1 MSKNE
6 RCPLQ
11 EECEKKCTYMKH
23 ELDCPYYSA
32 NARED
37 LVIDGQEW
45 RREEIWRRREEE
57 EFAAMMVEEDEGEE
71 EGEDA
76 LAASEEK
83 EVVPRSIE
91 VITAEI
97 WLYKQ
102 QAGAAI
108 LEIGRR
114 LNEAKAQLSHGEW
127 LPWLE
132 EKVEF
137 SEVTAQRFMRLAREY
152 ENPSLVTD
160 LGASKAL
167 QLLALPAS
175 ERGEF
180 IVEKHEVNGQE
191 KTVMEMS
198 KRELTQ
204 AIKERDEARKK
215 AEDLEKAMEEQLE
228 EQRTVYDTD
237 MANIQGRLEEAENRA
252 AGYAKK
258 LEDTK
263 AKAAADLEKAQED
276 IDSLKAE
283 LMEVTAD
290 PVPVAVET
298 VVDEEA
304 VKAAAEEARKEAA
317 EKLKA
322 KIEKAEQAKAKAE
335 QAKAKAEQDLAAMK
349 VAQEEAQAIA
359 NQEKKSLAE
368 QVQTLQKKLALASSS
383 EMTIFKLHFEQAQ
396 TSINKMTECIG
407 KMTEAGD
414 SEGAAKLRNALATLL
429 TTTLE
434 VLK

>member
-1 MSKNE
+1 MDEYTKTEVQGQSTE
-6 RCPLQ
+6 TMAPIEGH
-11 EECEKKCTYMKH
+11 EEV
-23 ELDCPYYSA
+23 A
-32 NARED
+32 
-37 LVIDGQEW
+37 V
-45 RREEIWRRREEE
+45 
-57 EFAAMMVEEDEGEE
+57 
-71 EGEDA
+71 
-76 LAASEEK
+76 
-83 EVVPRSIE
+83 RSIE

-132 EKVEF
+132 KKVEF

-175 ERGEF
+175 ERDEF
-180 IVEKHEVNGQE
+180 IAEKHEVSGQE
-191 KTVMEMS
+191 KTVLEMS
-198 KRELTQ
+198 KRELAQ

-215 AEDLEKAMEEQLE
+215 ASELEHTMEEQLE

-237 MANIQGRLEEAENRA
+237 MADIQGRLEEAENRA

-258 LEDTK
+258 LEDAK
-263 AKAAADLEKAQED
+263 ARAAADLEKAKKD
-276 IDSLKAE
+276 IESLKAE
-283 LMEVTAD
+283 LAEAMVPAD
-290 PVPVAVET
+290 VAVET

-304 VKAAAEEARKEAA
+304 IRVAAEEARKEEA

-322 KIEKAEQAKAKAE
+322 KIKKAEKAKEKAE

-368 QVQTLQKKLALASSS
+368 QVQTLQKKLAMASSS
-383 EMTIFKLHFEQAQ
+383 EITIFKLHFEQGQA
-396 TSINKMTECIG
+396 SINKMTECITR
-407 KMTEAGD
+407 MSEAGD
-414 SEGAAKLRNALATLL
+414 SEGAEKLRKALAALL
-429 TTTLE
+429 TTTLD

>member
-1 MSKNE
+1 MDKSTKTE
-6 RCPLQ
+6 VQGQSTEAMAPIEGH
-11 EECEKKCTYMKH
+11 EEV
-23 ELDCPYYSA
+23 A
-32 NARED
+32 AR
-37 LVIDGQEW
+37 
-45 RREEIWRRREEE
+45 
-57 EFAAMMVEEDEGEE
+57 
-71 EGEDA
+71 
-76 LAASEEK
+76 
-83 EVVPRSIE
+83 PIE

-137 SEVTAQRFMRLAREY
+137 SEVTAQRFMRIAREY

-175 ERGEF
+175 ERDEF
-180 IVEKHEVNGQE
+180 IAEKHEVSGQE
-191 KTVMEMS
+191 KTVLEMS
-198 KRELTQ
+198 KRELAQ

-215 AEDLEKAMEEQLE
+215 ASELEHTMEEQLE

-237 MANIQGRLEEAENRA
+237 MADIQGRLEEAENRA

-258 LEDTK
+258 LED
-263 AKAAADLEKAQED
+263 AKARAEADLEKAKKD
-276 IDSLKAE
+276 IESLKAE
-283 LMEVTAD
+283 LAEAMVPAD
-290 PVPVAVET
+290 VAVET

-304 VKAAAEEARKEAA
+304 IRAAAEEARKAEA

-322 KIEKAEQAKAKAE
+322 KITKAEKAKEKAEE
-335 QAKAKAEQDLAAMK
+335 AKAKAEQDLAAMK

-368 QVQTLQKKLALASSS
+368 QVQTLRKKLAMASSS
-383 EMTIFKLHFEQAQ
+383 EITIFKLHFEQGQA
-396 TSINKMTECIG
+396 SINKMAECITR
-407 KMTEAGD
+407 MAEAGD
-414 SEGAAKLRNALATLL
+414 SEGAAKLRKALAALL
-429 TTTLE
+429 TTTLD

>member
-23 ELDCPYYSA
+23 ELDCPYYNA
-32 NARED
+32 NARGD
-37 LVIDGQEW
+37 LIIDDQEQ
-45 RREEIWRRREEE
+45 RREEIWHREKLEE
-57 EFAAMMVEEDEGEE
+57 IAAMADEENEKKDTMKV
-71 EGEDA
+71 A
-76 LAASEEK
+76 EEK
-83 EVVPRSIE
+83 EVEPRSIE

-180 IVEKHEVNGQE
+180 IAEKHEVNGQE

-198 KRELTQ
+198 KRELAQ

-237 MANIQGRLEEAENRA
+237 IAEIQGRLEEAENRA

-258 LEDTK
+258 LEDAK
-263 AKAAADLEKAQED
+263 AKAAEELEKAQAD
-276 IDSLKAE
+276 INSLKKE
-283 LMEVTAD
+283 LEEVTAE
-290 PVPVAVET
+290 PAPVAVET

-304 VKAAAEEARKEAA
+304 VRTAAEEARKETA
-317 EKLKA
+317 EKLKD
-322 KIEKAEQAKAKAE
+322 KIEKAEKAKERAEQAKAKAE
-335 QAKAKAEQDLAAMK
+335 QELAGMK

-368 QVQTLQKKLALASSS
+368 QVQALQKKLAVASSS
-383 EMTIFKLHFEQAQ
+383 EMTIFKLHFEQGQA
-396 TSINKMTECIG
+396 SINKMTECIE
-407 KMTEAGD
+407 KMEEAGD
-414 SEGAAKLRNALATLL
+414 SEGAGKLRKALAALL

>member
-1 MSKNE
+1 MEEYKGTE
-6 RCPLQ
+6 MQ
-11 EECEKKCTYMKH
+11 E
-23 ELDCPYYSA
+23 
-32 NARED
+32 
-37 LVIDGQEW
+37 QEA
-45 RREEIWRRREEE
+45 
-57 EFAAMMVEEDEGEE
+57 AAMETAG
-71 EGEDA
+71 A
-76 LAASEEK
+76 N
-83 EVVPRSIE
+83 EVAPRSIE

-180 IVEKHEVNGQE
+180 IAEKHEVNGQE

-198 KRELTQ
+198 KRELAQ
-204 AIKERDEARKK
+204 AIKERDEARQK
-215 AEDLEKAMEEQLE
+215 AEELEKTMEEQLE

-237 MANIQGRLEEAENRA
+237 MAEVQGRLEEAENRA

-258 LEDTK
+258 LEDAK

-283 LMEVTAD
+283 LMEWMTAH
-290 PVPVAVET
+290 PGFAPT
-298 VVDEEA
+298 SYG
-304 VKAAAEEARKEAA
+304 RK
-317 EKLKA
+317 
-322 KIEKAEQAKAKAE
+322 
-335 QAKAKAEQDLAAMK
+335 
-349 VAQEEAQAIA
+349 
-359 NQEKKSLAE
+359 
-368 QVQTLQKKLALASSS
+368 
-383 EMTIFKLHFEQAQ
+383 
-396 TSINKMTECIG
+396 
-407 KMTEAGD
+407 
-414 SEGAAKLRNALATLL
+414 ATLRTSL
-429 TTTLE
+429 RRTTNWANLVKDHNLTDLVGDYTVEKETTTLSITKE
-434 VLK
+434 KQQ

>member
-1 MSKNE
+1 MDEYTKTEVQGQSTE
-6 RCPLQ
+6 TVAPIEGH
-11 EECEKKCTYMKH
+11 EEV
-23 ELDCPYYSA
+23 A
-32 NARED
+32 
-37 LVIDGQEW
+37 V
-45 RREEIWRRREEE
+45 
-57 EFAAMMVEEDEGEE
+57 
-71 EGEDA
+71 
-76 LAASEEK
+76 
-83 EVVPRSIE
+83 RSIE

-97 WLYKQ
+97 WQYKQ

-175 ERGEF
+175 ERDEF
-180 IVEKHEVNGQE
+180 IAEKHEVSGQE
-191 KTVMEMS
+191 KTVLEMS
-198 KRELTQ
+198 KRELAQ

-215 AEDLEKAMEEQLE
+215 AGELEHTMEEQLE

-237 MANIQGRLEEAENRA
+237 MADIQGRLEEAENRA

-258 LEDTK
+258 LEDAK
-263 AKAAADLEKAQED
+263 ARAAADLEKAKKD
-276 IDSLKAE
+276 IESLKAE
-283 LMEVTAD
+283 LAEAMVPAD
-290 PVPVAVET
+290 VAVET

-304 VKAAAEEARKEAA
+304 IRAAAEEARKEEA

-322 KIEKAEQAKAKAE
+322 KIKKAEKAKEKAEQD
-335 QAKAKAEQDLAAMK
+335 KAKAEQDLAAMK

-368 QVQTLQKKLALASSS
+368 QVQILQKKLAMASSS
-383 EMTIFKLHFEQAQ
+383 EMTIFKLHFEQGQA
-396 TSINKMTECIG
+396 SINKMAECIT
-407 KMTEAGD
+407 KMAEAGD
-414 SEGAAKLRNALATLL
+414 SEGAAKLRKALAALL
-429 TTTLE
+429 TTTLDM
-434 VLK
+434 LK

>member
-23 ELDCPYYSA
+23 ELDCPYYNA
-32 NARED
+32 NARGD
-37 LVIDGQEW
+37 LVIDDQEE
-45 RREEIWRRREEE
+45 RRERMWRQQEEE
-57 EFAAMMVEEDEGEE
+57 EFAAMMAEEDEDEE

-83 EVVPRSIE
+83 EAAPRSIE

-180 IVEKHEVNGQE
+180 IAEKHEVNGQE
-191 KTVMEMS
+191 KTVMELAG
-198 KRELTQ
+198 EL
-204 AIKERDEARKK
+204 
-215 AEDLEKAMEEQLE
+215 
-228 EQRTVYDTD
+228 
-237 MANIQGRLEEAENRA
+237 
-252 AGYAKK
+252 
-258 LEDTK
+258 
-263 AKAAADLEKAQED
+263 
-276 IDSLKAE
+276 
-283 LMEVTAD
+283 
-290 PVPVAVET
+290 
-298 VVDEEA
+298 
-304 VKAAAEEARKEAA
+304 
-317 EKLKA
+317 
-322 KIEKAEQAKAKAE
+322 
-335 QAKAKAEQDLAAMK
+335 
-349 VAQEEAQAIA
+349 
-359 NQEKKSLAE
+359 
-368 QVQTLQKKLALASSS
+368 
-383 EMTIFKLHFEQAQ
+383 
-396 TSINKMTECIG
+396 
-407 KMTEAGD
+407 
-414 SEGAAKLRNALATLL
+414 
-429 TTTLE
+429 
-434 VLK
+434 

>member
-1 MSKNE
+1 MDKSTKTE
-6 RCPLQ
+6 VQGQSTETMVPIEGH
-11 EECEKKCTYMKH
+11 EEV
-23 ELDCPYYSA
+23 A
-32 NARED
+32 AR
-37 LVIDGQEW
+37 
-45 RREEIWRRREEE
+45 
-57 EFAAMMVEEDEGEE
+57 
-71 EGEDA
+71 
-76 LAASEEK
+76 
-83 EVVPRSIE
+83 PIE

-137 SEVTAQRFMRLAREY
+137 SEVTAQRFMRIAREY

-175 ERGEF
+175 ERDEF
-180 IVEKHEVNGQE
+180 IAEKHEVSGQE
-191 KTVMEMS
+191 KTVLEMS
-198 KRELTQ
+198 KRELAQ

-215 AEDLEKAMEEQLE
+215 ASELEHTMEEQLE

-237 MANIQGRLEEAENRA
+237 MADIQGRLEEAENRA

-258 LEDTK
+258 LEGAK
-263 AKAAADLEKAQED
+263 ARAAADLEKAKKD
-276 IDSLKAE
+276 IESLKAE
-283 LMEVTAD
+283 LEEAMVPAD
-290 PVPVAVET
+290 VAVET

-304 VKAAAEEARKEAA
+304 IRAAAEEARKEEA

-322 KIEKAEQAKAKAE
+322 KIKKAEKAKEKAEE
-335 QAKAKAEQDLAAMK
+335 AKAKAEQDLAAMK

-368 QVQTLQKKLALASSS
+368 QVQTLQKKLAMASSS
-383 EMTIFKLHFEQAQ
+383 EITIFKLHFEQGQA
-396 TSINKMTECIG
+396 SINKMAECITR
-407 KMTEAGD
+407 MAEAGD
-414 SEGAAKLRNALATLL
+414 SEGAAKLRKALAALL
-429 TTTLE
+429 TTTLD

>member
-1 MSKNE
+1 MDEYTKTEVQGQSTE
-6 RCPLQ
+6 TMAPIEGH
-11 EECEKKCTYMKH
+11 EEV
-23 ELDCPYYSA
+23 A
-32 NARED
+32 
-37 LVIDGQEW
+37 V
-45 RREEIWRRREEE
+45 
-57 EFAAMMVEEDEGEE
+57 
-71 EGEDA
+71 
-76 LAASEEK
+76 
-83 EVVPRSIE
+83 RSIE

-175 ERGEF
+175 ERDEF
-180 IVEKHEVNGQE
+180 IAEKHEVSGQE
-191 KTVMEMS
+191 KTVLEMS
-198 KRELTQ
+198 KRELAQ

-215 AEDLEKAMEEQLE
+215 ASELEHTMEEQLE

-237 MANIQGRLEEAENRA
+237 MADIQGRLEEAENRA

-258 LEDTK
+258 LEDAK
-263 AKAAADLEKAQED
+263 ARAAADLEKAKKD
-276 IDSLKAE
+276 IESLKAE
-283 LMEVTAD
+283 LAEAMVPAD
-290 PVPVAVET
+290 VAVET

-304 VKAAAEEARKEAA
+304 IRAAAEEVRKEEA

-322 KIEKAEQAKAKAE
+322 KIKKAEKAKEKAE

-368 QVQTLQKKLALASSS
+368 QVQTLQKKLAMASSS
-383 EMTIFKLHFEQAQ
+383 EMTIFKLHFEQGQA
-396 TSINKMTECIG
+396 SINKMAECITR
-407 KMTEAGD
+407 MVEAGD
-414 SEGAAKLRNALATLL
+414 SEGAEKLRKALAALL
-429 TTTLE
+429 TTTLD

>member
-1 MSKNE
+1 MDEYTKTEVQGQSTE
-6 RCPLQ
+6 TMAPIEGH
-11 EECEKKCTYMKH
+11 EEV
-23 ELDCPYYSA
+23 A
-32 NARED
+32 
-37 LVIDGQEW
+37 V
-45 RREEIWRRREEE
+45 
-57 EFAAMMVEEDEGEE
+57 
-71 EGEDA
+71 
-76 LAASEEK
+76 
-83 EVVPRSIE
+83 RSIE

-175 ERGEF
+175 ERDEF
-180 IVEKHEVNGQE
+180 IAEKHEVSGQE
-191 KTVMEMS
+191 KTVLEMS
-198 KRELTQ
+198 KRELAQ

-215 AEDLEKAMEEQLE
+215 ASELEHTMEEQLE

-237 MANIQGRLEEAENRA
+237 MADIQGRLEEAENRA

-258 LEDTK
+258 LEDAK
-263 AKAAADLEKAQED
+263 ARAAADLEKAKKD
-276 IDSLKAE
+276 IESLKAE
-283 LMEVTAD
+283 LAEAMVPAD
-290 PVPVAVET
+290 VAVET

-304 VKAAAEEARKEAA
+304 IRAAAEEARKEEA

-322 KIEKAEQAKAKAE
+322 KIKKAEKAKEKAE

-368 QVQTLQKKLALASSS
+368 QVQTLQKKLAMASSS
-383 EMTIFKLHFEQAQ
+383 EMTIFKLHFEQGQA
-396 TSINKMTECIG
+396 SINKMAECITR
-407 KMTEAGD
+407 MVEAGD
-414 SEGAAKLRNALATLL
+414 SEGAEKLRKALAALL
-429 TTTLE
+429 TTTLD

>member
-1 MSKNE
+1 M
-6 RCPLQ
+6 
-11 EECEKKCTYMKH
+11 
-23 ELDCPYYSA
+23 
-32 NARED
+32 
-37 LVIDGQEW
+37 
-45 RREEIWRRREEE
+45 
-57 EFAAMMVEEDEGEE
+57 
-71 EGEDA
+71 
-76 LAASEEK
+76 
-83 EVVPRSIE
+83 
-91 VITAEI
+91 
-97 WLYKQ
+97 
-102 QAGAAI
+102 
-108 LEIGRR
+108 
-114 LNEAKAQLSHGEW
+114 
-127 LPWLE
+127 
-132 EKVEF
+132 EF

-180 IVEKHEVNGQE
+180 IAEKHEVNGKE
-191 KTVMEMS
+191 KTVVEMS
-198 KRELTQ
+198 KRELAQ
-204 AIKERDEARKK
+204 AIKERDEARQK
-215 AEDLEKAMEEQLE
+215 AKELEKTMEEQLE
-228 EQRTVYDTD
+228 EQRTAYDTD
-237 MANIQGRLEEAENRA
+237 MAEIQGRLEEAENRA

-258 LEDTK
+258 LEDAK

-283 LMEVTAD
+283 LMKVTAE
-290 PVPVAVET
+290 PAPVAVET

-322 KIEKAEQAKAKAE
+322 KIEKAEKAKERAE

-359 NQEKKSLAE
+359 NQEKKNLAE
-368 QVQTLQKKLALASSS
+368 QVQALQKKLAVASSS
-383 EMTIFKLHFEQAQ
+383 EMTIFKLHFEQGQA
-396 TSINKMTECIG
+396 SINKMTECIE
-407 KMTEAGD
+407 KMMEAGD
-414 SEGAAKLRNALATLL
+414 SEGAGKLRNALAALL

>member
-1 MSKNE
+1 MDKSTKTE
-6 RCPLQ
+6 VQGQSTEAMAPI
-11 EECEKKCTYMKH
+11 EGHEKV
-23 ELDCPYYSA
+23 A
-32 NARED
+32 AR
-37 LVIDGQEW
+37 
-45 RREEIWRRREEE
+45 
-57 EFAAMMVEEDEGEE
+57 
-71 EGEDA
+71 
-76 LAASEEK
+76 
-83 EVVPRSIE
+83 PIE

-137 SEVTAQRFMRLAREY
+137 SEVTAQRFMRIAREY

-175 ERGEF
+175 ERDEF
-180 IVEKHEVNGQE
+180 IAEKHEVSGQE
-191 KTVMEMS
+191 KTVLEMS
-198 KRELTQ
+198 KRELAQ

-215 AEDLEKAMEEQLE
+215 ASELEHTMEEQLE

-237 MANIQGRLEEAENRA
+237 MADIQGRLEEAENRA

-258 LEDTK
+258 LED
-263 AKAAADLEKAQED
+263 AKARAEADLEKAKKD
-276 IDSLKAE
+276 IESLKAE
-283 LMEVTAD
+283 LAEAMVPAD
-290 PVPVAVET
+290 VAVET

-304 VKAAAEEARKEAA
+304 IRAAAEEARKAEA

-322 KIEKAEQAKAKAE
+322 KITKAEKAKEKAEE
-335 QAKAKAEQDLAAMK
+335 AKAKAEQDLAAMK

-368 QVQTLQKKLALASSS
+368 QVQTLRKKLAMASSS
-383 EMTIFKLHFEQAQ
+383 EITIFKLHFEQGQA
-396 TSINKMTECIG
+396 SINKMAECITR
-407 KMTEAGD
+407 MAEAGD
-414 SEGAAKLRNALATLL
+414 SEGAAKLRKALAALL
-429 TTTLE
+429 TTTLD

>member
-1 MSKNE
+1 MDEYTKTEVQGQSTE
-6 RCPLQ
+6 TMAPIEGH
-11 EECEKKCTYMKH
+11 EEV
-23 ELDCPYYSA
+23 A
-32 NARED
+32 
-37 LVIDGQEW
+37 V
-45 RREEIWRRREEE
+45 
-57 EFAAMMVEEDEGEE
+57 
-71 EGEDA
+71 
-76 LAASEEK
+76 
-83 EVVPRSIE
+83 RSIE

-175 ERGEF
+175 ERDEF
-180 IVEKHEVNGQE
+180 IAEKHEVSGQE
-191 KTVMEMS
+191 KTVLEMS
-198 KRELTQ
+198 KRELAQ

-215 AEDLEKAMEEQLE
+215 ASELEHTMEEQLE

-237 MANIQGRLEEAENRA
+237 IADIQGRLEEAENRA

-258 LEDTK
+258 LEDAK
-263 AKAAADLEKAQED
+263 ARAAADLEKAKKD
-276 IDSLKAE
+276 IESLKAE
-283 LMEVTAD
+283 LAEAMVPAD
-290 PVPVAVET
+290 VAVET

-304 VKAAAEEARKEAA
+304 IRAAAEEARKEEA

-322 KIEKAEQAKAKAE
+322 KIKKAEKAKEKAE

-368 QVQTLQKKLALASSS
+368 QVQTLQKKLAMASSS
-383 EMTIFKLHFEQAQ
+383 EMTIFKLHFEQGQA
-396 TSINKMTECIG
+396 SINKMAECITR
-407 KMTEAGD
+407 MVEAGD
-414 SEGAAKLRNALATLL
+414 SEGAEKLRKALAALL
-429 TTTLE
+429 TTTLD

>member
-1 MSKNE
+1 MDEYTKTEVQGQSTE
-6 RCPLQ
+6 TMAPIEGH
-11 EECEKKCTYMKH
+11 EEV
-23 ELDCPYYSA
+23 A
-32 NARED
+32 
-37 LVIDGQEW
+37 V
-45 RREEIWRRREEE
+45 
-57 EFAAMMVEEDEGEE
+57 
-71 EGEDA
+71 
-76 LAASEEK
+76 
-83 EVVPRSIE
+83 RSIE

-127 LPWLE
+127 QPWLE

-175 ERGEF
+175 ERDEF
-180 IVEKHEVNGQE
+180 IAEKHEVSGQE
-191 KTVMEMS
+191 KTVLEMS
-198 KRELTQ
+198 KRELAQ

-215 AEDLEKAMEEQLE
+215 ASELEHTMEEQLE

-237 MANIQGRLEEAENRA
+237 MADIQGRLEEAENRA

-258 LEDTK
+258 LEDAK
-263 AKAAADLEKAQED
+263 ARAAADLEKAKKD
-276 IDSLKAE
+276 IESLKAE
-283 LMEVTAD
+283 LAEAMVPAD
-290 PVPVAVET
+290 VAVET

-304 VKAAAEEARKEAA
+304 IRAAAEEARKEEA

-322 KIEKAEQAKAKAE
+322 KIKKAEKAKEKAE

-368 QVQTLQKKLALASSS
+368 QVQTLQKKLAMASSS
-383 EMTIFKLHFEQAQ
+383 EMTIFKLHFEQGQA
-396 TSINKMTECIG
+396 SINKMAECITR
-407 KMTEAGD
+407 MVEAGD
-414 SEGAAKLRNALATLL
+414 SEGAEKLRKALAALL
-429 TTTLE
+429 TTTLD